1 MEMDDLNQI
10 LPNPKV
16 LNVINDYFSFD
27 SDDIQLSFLKKNILK
42 NLITHKLSPK
52 NKEEAEVYFHEIMVI
67 YEKSNFSDLTFPY
80 LKHSLSFSLSAL
92 KDRLENK
99 AQKGYFLLL
108 FFSNLSKIRSKLAM
122 FYYQS
127 IKKHSL
133 GLPKEVE
140 GIINPDLFGS
150 YHYDRLL
157 ERLTNWYVKN
167 EFIYLFL
174 QCLNDFFDIPFNFD
188 ENDFSIEKNFE
199 FSLKIFMKKSFYKL
213 SSYLLNKLSV
223 FSKSFF
229 LNQAMSTVNSKYL
242 SFLLISSLSYGISIK
257 KFTGIDKKPFIFLVK
272 FN

>member
-108 FFSNLSKIRSKLAM
+108 FFSNLSKIRSKLAL

-174 QCLNDFFDIPFNFD
+174 RQN
-188 ENDFSIEKNFE
+188 SI
-199 FSLKIFMKKSFYKL
+199 
-213 SSYLLNKLSV
+213 
-223 FSKSFF
+223 
-229 LNQAMSTVNSKYL
+229 
-242 SFLLISSLSYGISIK
+242 
-257 KFTGIDKKPFIFLVK
+257 
-272 FN
+272 